1 MQNLIVTLPQPSNN
15 KFVTIGVYLAVTV
28 FKLITVLKLIE
39 ILLADYTKKVRIR
52 KNAIKAYSGVMI
64 FMSFK
69 ASNRSMGK
77 GLINT
82 HHDCYGALGRSTMT
96 LLNHDV
102 ALAGPWVHGDPLG
115 LL

>member
-1 MQNLIVTLPQPSNN
+1 
-15 KFVTIGVYLAVTV
+15 
-28 FKLITVLKLIE
+28 
-39 ILLADYTKKVRIR
+39 
-52 KNAIKAYSGVMI
+52 MI